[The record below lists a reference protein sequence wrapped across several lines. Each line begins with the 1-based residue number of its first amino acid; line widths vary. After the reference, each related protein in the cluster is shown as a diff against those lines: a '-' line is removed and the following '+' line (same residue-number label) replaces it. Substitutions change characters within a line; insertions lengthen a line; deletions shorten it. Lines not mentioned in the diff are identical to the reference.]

1 MRRSVHA
8 RPLLTSLVE
17 TVTQSWEQEAASRRP
32 PTRHLPL
39 PRRLGLL
46 RVIVVHQWKHDDE
59 THTRGYVYTCRASP
73 FITCDTLWPY

>member
-1 MRRSVHA
+1 MRRSVQA
-8 RPLLTSLVE
+8 QPLLTSLVE

-46 RVIVVHQWKHDDE
+46 RVVVHQWKHDDE
-59 THTRGYVYTCRASP
+59 KDTCAYVYTYKASP
-73 FITCDTLWPY
+73 FITCDTLWT